1 MISGSEFRTPDRDT
15 VTKLRETFM
24 NKLNVVGKKEP
35 MLDAWEKAMGRAR
48 FTDDLTLPGML
59 YGKILRSPLAHAKV
73 LHVDLGEALKVAG
86 VKDAISGR
94 DIPRKKYGIVPM
106 AKDEYA
112 LAIDKVRYIGDEV
125 AAVVATSAEAAEA
138 ALSKIRVDYEEL
150 PSVFDPLEAMKLGAP
165 VIHDEVPN
173 NVSTSIRKEFGN
185 VERALRESEFVFE
198 DIYDTQPV
206 NHCSLEP
213 HAALAMAD
221 PSGKI
226 TLWSSTQIPF
236 FLRRNLATVL
246 DIPESK
252 VRVIKPK
259 VGGGFGQKIDQYA
272 KDFCAA
278 FFAMRTGKP
287 VKFLYEREEVFTSTR
302 QRHPMHIQL
311 KTGMKKDGTILAQQF
326 KVIADGGAYNST
338 APLMITLACYFIM
351 LPYRLENLLFEGYHV
366 YTNKPVGGAM
376 RGHGIPQVRFAVEVQ
391 LDRIAEQMGI
401 DPLELRLKNAFQA
414 GEPHP
419 AKLLV
424 QSCGFSETLQKAA
437 EGIGWKEKRGKLPF
451 GRGVGLA
458 GASFPSGVSNM
469 SHISSGAIVKIERD
483 GAVTLLTGAADI
495 GQGAETVISQI
506 VAEELGVPLEDV
518 RITAADTELTPLDP
532 GTFGSGVTLRAG
544 NAAKIAAQAAKEKL
558 FEAVAEKMEV
568 NIEELEARNRRISV
582 KGSPERGISLREAI
596 KIYQYSDR
604 PMPII
609 GRGSYYPPAKEPTTL
624 LKEDGNFS
632 PAYSFMTQAAEVQVD
647 VKTGRVKVLK
657 MVASHDCGRAIN
669 PMLVEG
675 QLEGSVVGGMGQALY
690 EEVITEKGQVLNPS
704 FLDYGIPTAME
715 VPFIT
720 SVEVETNDP
729 EGPFGAKE
737 SGEGT
742 QLAPAPAIIN
752 AIYDAIGVRFNR
764 LPVTPEKVLEALREK
779 EKNQSK

>member
-1 MISGSEFRTPDRDT
+1 MSE
-15 VTKLRETFM
+15 
-24 NKLNVVGKKEP
+24 LNIVGKREP
-35 MLDAWEKAMGRAR
+35 MLDAWEKATGKAKY
-48 FTDDLTLPGML
+48 TDDLSMPGML
-59 YGKILRSPLAHAKV
+59 YGKILRSPLPHAKI
-73 LHVDLGEALKVAG
+73 LKVDLTEALKVPG

-94 DIPRKKYGIVPM
+94 DIPKRKYGIVPK

-112 LAIDKVRYIGDEV
+112 LAIEKVRYIGDEV
-125 AAVVATSAEAAEA
+125 AAVVATSLEAAEEA
-138 ALSKIRVDYEEL
+138 ISKIKVEYEEL
-150 PSVFDPLEAMKLGAP
+150 PAVFDPLEAMKPGAP
-165 VIHDEVPN
+165 AIHEEVPN
-173 NVSTSIRKEFGN
+173 NVSATIRKEFGN
-185 VERALRESEFVFE
+185 VEKAFEKSDFIFE
-198 DIYDTQPV
+198 DNFQTQPV
-206 NHCSLEP
+206 NHCPMEP
-213 HAALAMAD
+213 QAALAVVD
-221 PSGKI
+221 HYGKV

-236 FLRRNLATVL
+236 FLRRNLATTL

-252 VRVIKPK
+252 VRIIKPK
-259 VGGGFGQKIDQYA
+259 VGGGFGQKIDLYA

-287 VKFLYEREEVFTSTR
+287 VKFVYDREEVFTCTR
-302 QRHPMHIQL
+302 QRHPMYIYL

-326 KVIADGGAYNST
+326 RVVADGGAYNST
-338 APLMITLACYFIM
+338 APLMITLACFFIM
-351 LPYRLENLLFEGYHV
+351 LPYRIENLLFEGYHV

-376 RGHGIPQVRFAVEVQ
+376 RGHGIPQVRFAVETQ
-391 LDRIAEQMGI
+391 LDIIAEKIGI
-401 DPLELRLKNAFQA
+401 DPLELRLKNAFLA

-424 QSCGFSETLQKAA
+424 QSCGFSETLKKAA
-437 EGIGWKEKRGKLPF
+437 EAIGWREKRGKLPF

-483 GAVTLLTGAADI
+483 GSVTLLTGAADI

-506 VAEELGVPLEDV
+506 VAEELGVRIEDI
-518 RITAADTELTPLDP
+518 RITAADTEITPLDP

-544 NAAKIAAQAAKEKL
+544 NAALMAAKAAKEKL
-558 FEAVAEKMEV
+558 LEAIAEKMEV
-568 NIEELEARNRRISV
+568 SPGELEMKNRRIFLREN
-582 KGSPERGISLREAI
+582 PDRGFSFEEAI

-609 GRGSYYPPAKEPTTL
+609 GRGSYFPPAKEPTTL
-624 LKEDGNFS
+624 LREDGNFS
-632 PAYSFMTQAAEVQVD
+632 PAYSFMTQAAEVEVD
-647 VKTGRVKVLK
+647 PKTGRVKVLK
-657 MVASHDCGRAIN
+657 MVTAHDCGKAIN

-690 EEVITEKGQVLNPS
+690 ENVIMERGQVLNPS

-715 VPFIT
+715 IPSIE
-720 SVEVETNDP
+720 SIEVETNDP

-742 QLAPAPAIIN
+742 QLSPAPAIVN
-752 AIYDAIGVRFNR
+752 AIYDAIGVRFTS
-764 LPVTPEKVLEALREK
+764 LPVTPDRVLEALEK
-779 EKNQSK
+779 SQK

>member
-1 MISGSEFRTPDRDT
+1 
-15 VTKLRETFM
+15 
-24 NKLNVVGKKEP
+24 
-35 MLDAWEKAMGRAR
+35 MLDAFDKATGRAR
-48 FTDDLTLPGML
+48 FTDDLTLPEML
-59 YGKILRSPLAHAKV
+59 FGKILRSPYAHAKI
-73 LHVDLGEALKVAG
+73 LHVDLSKAEKVPGAKG
-86 VKDAISGR
+86 AISGR
-94 DIPRKKYGIVPM
+94 DIPKKKYGIVPM

-125 AAVVATSAEAAEA
+125 AAVVATSLDAAEEA
-138 ALSKIRVDYEEL
+138 ISKIQVDYEEL
-150 PSVFDPLEAMKLGAP
+150 PAVYDPIEAMKPGAP
-165 VIHDEVPN
+165 VIHSEVPN
-173 NVSTSIRKEFGN
+173 NVSASIRKEFGN
-185 VERALRESEFVFE
+185 VVKAFRESDAIFE
-198 DIYDTQPV
+198 DTFETQPV
-206 NHCSLEP
+206 NHCPLEP
-213 HAALAMAD
+213 QAALATVD
-221 PSGKI
+221 HSGKV

-236 FLRRNLATVL
+236 FLRRNLATTL

-259 VGGGFGQKIDQYA
+259 VGGGFGQKIDLYA

-278 FFAMRTGKP
+278 FFAMKTKKP
-287 VKFLYEREEVFTSTR
+287 VKFVYEREEVFTSTR

-351 LPYRLENLLFEGYHV
+351 LPYRLENLLFEGFHV

-376 RGHGIPQVRFAVEVQ
+376 RGHGIPQVRFAVENQ
-391 LDRIAEQMGI
+391 LDIIAEKIGI
-401 DPLELRLKNAFQA
+401 DPLELRLKNAFLV

-424 QSCGFSETLQKAA
+424 QSCGFSDTLMKAA

-483 GAVTLLTGAADI
+483 GSITLLTGAADI

-506 VAEELGVPLEDV
+506 VAEELGVPLADI
-518 RITAADTELTPLDP
+518 RITAADTEITPLDP

-544 NAAKIAAQAAKEKL
+544 NAARMAAQAAKEKL
-558 FEAVAEKMEV
+558 FETVAEKMET
-568 NIEELEARNRRISV
+568 NPRDLEARDRRIYV
-582 KGSPERGISLREAI
+582 RENPERGMSLQEAI
-596 KIYQYSDR
+596 KAYQYSDR

-609 GRGSYYPPAKEPTTL
+609 GRGSYMPPAKEPTTL

-632 PAYSFMTQAAEVQVD
+632 PAYSFMTQAAEVEVD
-647 VKTGRVKVLK
+647 TRTGKVKVLK
-657 MVASHDCGRAIN
+657 MVAAHDCGKAIN

-690 EEVITEKGQVLNPS
+690 EDVMTEKGQVLNPS

-715 VPFIT
+715 APSIA

-752 AIYDAIGVRFNR
+752 AIYDAIGVRFKT
-764 LPVTPEKVLEALREK
+764 LPVTPEKVLEALQKK
-779 EKNQSK
+779 ENK